1 MCALCVHHIYS
12 HLSCQNVQN
21 SASETR
27 VINMNVCLR
36 EHSSPSPA
44 HAMSATRARACAA
57 CWLGWARACWGG
69 YLYRKSAFTLPD
81 PTRLTTSLSTLTFS
95 SCQSNI
101 ILLRVRVFLHD
112 SYICNVV
119 DEGLLAGPPPGQG
132 GYYPQPPQQAY
143 QGGGQ
148 PGYQPQPQPQV
159 VYV

>member
-1 MCALCVHHIYS
+1 MF
-12 HLSCQNVQN
+12 
-21 SASETR
+21 
-27 VINMNVCLR
+27 
-36 EHSSPSPA
+36 
-44 HAMSATRARACAA
+44 ACASTVRRVRHTRCRQPGLGHA
-57 CWLGWARACWGG
+57 QHAGLGWARACWEG

-95 SCQSNI
+95 SCPSNI
-101 ILLRVRVFLHD
+101 ILLRVRGFLHD